1 MLRFN
6 RARRTVLSDTLREL
20 ANLVVA
26 ALVLGQ
32 FAGGRRSLLL
42 IFGGM
47 TAWVLLVG
55 AALVCAPEGQQMAD
69 ALIMVYGI
77 ILVAWIVVLLDWWG
91 RRKARQSNE
100 HR

>member
-32 FAGGRRSLLL
+32 FAGGHRSLLL

-55 AALVCAPEGQQMAD
+55 AALVCAGGSTD
-69 ALIMVYGI
+69 G
-77 ILVAWIVVLLDWWG
+77 
-91 RRKARQSNE
+91 
-100 HR
+100 